1 MLWSNSPP
9 RRSFSGYFTMRT
21 VLGDGKDNVTSAVPL
36 MADLEDCLAYMAS
49 TGGSYNQ
56 SLDPAFQKTDWYQA
70 SHDDADTGLEIIN
83 TGAGSTTLSFE
94 AQGESSPIS
103 SVYFNG
109 TNMDLISSSTLGLG
123 MFSLSMLQA
132 ARNATIME
140 MNVIALSLGTDTQTG
155 SVVLGGYD
163 EALIDT
169 DQRAVFVKGREL
181 PNAFHASMTKLI
193 VDGDAATTI
202 LDDTWNDAAD
212 VILTYDDFGLCL
224 SQALI
229 NSLLPLIGNP
239 SFDEDVNGYVYD
251 GEPNTNY
258 TLTFGLH
265 NGTTEVIIEVPASAL
280 IVTQSSADNPV
291 TTRNETGKTYL
302 QIRPTSDGSTT
313 GQYLG
318 RSFLQYV
325 YIIDSPSTINRFH
338 LSAVRE
344 SYEKQLVAASKSSN
358 SIFDGTVSSS
368 SSGYRLGPMIG
379 GIVGG
384 VGFLVVAAIGC
395 FWFVRRRNRRNGSL
409 SGHRRINITNND
421 STAFDKETGLGHI
434 VHHHRGK
441 EMQGGEVG
449 TEHSGSIRTT
459 ATIPIRYVPSFE
471 KKIGLGYRYSSSQH
485 PEIPRAVQSQPVLLF
500 ETPSSSAST
509 HSSSFDYHA
518 QDLEIPQLRDS
529 RLSITLSEIQR
540 RNSEVSTVARECNT
554 GSSEPEPESHDF
566 VVPEQPAPL
575 LYRSA
580 TVGRMYKAGKVK
592 SVEGLPHSPGS
603 RSGSSKRSHAR
614 TASLGRVVTPVEID
628 LGSGSRRSSIRNSGS
643 SAGRKSRS
651 DSSESASSGRTG
663 SLEELCEALEPEPET
678 DPHPRSAVSSDIDHE
693 SETHLRRL
701 TTHTR
706 SSGAL
711 FSPRDTIGLPRP
723 PYAESANHSDSRG
736 STPILSESIISGQEV
751 NFTHFGLE
759 SMPHSR
765 SGSSDSGDRGLRE
778 RRSEDEVFGLGAVRG
793 EYPPPT
799 DGWLASGSEGDRSSG
814 EKEVRPD
821 NFLNSGSGSRSSR
834 NDGR

>member
-1 MLWSNSPP
+1 
-9 RRSFSGYFTMRT
+9 MRT
-21 VLGDGKDNVTSAVPL
+21 TLGNGKDDVTSTAPSAAGL
-36 MADLEDCLAYMAS
+36 KDCLAYMAS
-49 TGGSYNQ
+49 NGGYYNQ
-56 SLDPAFQKTDWYQA
+56 SLDPAFQKTDWYQD
-70 SHDDADTGLEIIN
+70 SFDDAYTGWEIVN

-94 AQGESSPIS
+94 AQGESSPVS

-109 TNMDLISSSTLGLG
+109 TNMDLISSSTLGMG

-132 ARNATIME
+132 ARNATVIE
-140 MNVIALSLGTDTQTG
+140 MNVIALNLGTDTQTG

-163 EALIDT
+163 DALIDK
-169 DQRAVFVKGREL
+169 DQRAVFVKSSDL
-181 PNAFHASMTKLI
+181 QHAFHASMTKLI
-193 VDGDAATTI
+193 VDGDAETTI
-202 LDDTWNDAAD
+202 LDDTWNNAAD

-229 NSLLPLIGNP
+229 DSLLPLIGNP

-251 GEPNTNY
+251 GEPNTDY

-265 NGTTEVIIEVPASAL
+265 NGTTEVMIEVPASAL
-280 IVTQSSADNPV
+280 IVTQSSEDNPM

-325 YIIDSPSTINRFH
+325 YIIDSPSTINKFH

-344 SYEKQLVAASKSSN
+344 SSEKQLIAASKSSI

-368 SSGYRLGPMIG
+368 STGYRLGPMIG

-384 VGFLVVAAIGC
+384 VGFLAVAAIGC
-395 FWFVRRRNRRNGSL
+395 FWFIRRRNRRNGSL
-409 SGHRRINITNND
+409 SGHRSFNITNNG
-421 STAFDKETGLGHI
+421 SAAFEKETGLGHI

-441 EMQGGEVG
+441 EMRGGEVG

-471 KKIGLGYRYSSSQH
+471 KEIGLGYRYSSSNQ
-485 PEIPRAVQSQPVLLF
+485 PDIPRAVQSQPVMLF

-509 HSSSFDYHA
+509 HSSSFDYHP

-540 RNSEVSTVARECNT
+540 RNSEVSTVAREYNT
-554 GSSEPEPESHDF
+554 GSSEPEPESHDI
-566 VVPEQPAPL
+566 VIPDQPAPL

-592 SVEGLPHSPGS
+592 SVEGLPHSPRS
-603 RSGSSKRSHAR
+603 RSGSKSSTSDKRSHAR
-614 TASLGRVVTPVEID
+614 TASLGRVVTPVEVD
-628 LGSGSRRSSIRNSGS
+628 LGSGSRRSSTRNSGS

-651 DSSESASSGRTG
+651 GSSESASSGRTG
-663 SLEELCEALEPEPET
+663 SLEELCEAHEPEPEANH
-678 DPHPRSAVSSDIDHE
+678 HPQSSVSSDIDRG
-693 SETHLRRL
+693 SGTHLRRL

-711 FSPRDTIGLPRP
+711 LSPRDTLGLPRP
-723 PYAESANHSDSRG
+723 SYTESTNHSDSRA
-736 STPILSESIISGQEV
+736 STPILSGSIRSEQEV
-751 NFTHFGLE
+751 NYTHFGLE
-759 SMPHSR
+759 STPHSR
-765 SGSSDSGDRGLRE
+765 SGSSDSSNQGLGE
-778 RRSEDEVFGLGAVRG
+778 RRSEEEVFGLGAVRG
-793 EYPPPT
+793 EYQPPN
-799 DGWLASGSEGDRSSG
+799 DAWLVSGSEGDGSSG
-814 EKEVRPD
+814 GKVIRPD
-821 NFLNSGSGSRSSR
+821 NFLNSGSRSRSSR